1 MSQSVS
7 LFSMATVGLTAF
19 VLVSVIFMSADLV
32 QASEASS
39 AKSPSC
45 TCPENGR
52 NASGRP
58 KLAGLN
64 TPLDEADENAAL
76 ESLQFALSEVADG
89 SSYVWHRSH
98 GRLSGIVKPI
108 GSFKGKQGAVCRTIL
123 VVLNSAEH
131 SKKTQAIA
139 CRLRTGVW
147 QLEG

>member
-7 LFSMATVGLTAF
+7 LFSMATAGLTAF
-19 VLVSVIFMSADLV
+19 ALVSLIFMSADL
-32 QASEASS
+32 ADAAEAST
-39 AKSPSC
+39 ANTPSC
-45 TCPENGR
+45 SCPENGGKT
-52 NASGRP
+52 SGRP

-64 TPLDEADENAAL
+64 TPLDEADEIAAL

-108 GSFKGKQGAVCRTIL
+108 GSFKGKQGAVCRNII
-123 VVLNSAEH
+123 VVLNSADH
-131 SKKTQAIA
+131 TKKTEVTA
-139 CRLRTGVW
+139 CRLVTGVW